1 MINIA
6 FIGTSGHG
14 GNFAING
21 CEGMTDINFC
31 AVAPGSVGENVQGIL
46 PSLRHFGSD
55 PKVYE
60 DYREMLANEKID
72 ICVVDPFY
80 GDHAKCAIA
89 ALEAGCHVFCEKPV
103 ATNMEELEAVKAAW
117 QKSGKEF
124 CAMFNFRY
132 NHSFYK
138 AWQLIQEG
146 AIGEVRLLNGQ
157 KSYKFGTRPEFAK
170 HRDSYGGTIPW
181 VGIHAID
188 WIQWMS
194 GKKFLSAN
202 AAQSRLCNNDNGEL
216 ETDALVLYQMED
228 EVLASVTIDY
238 LNPSTAPKWGDD
250 RIRVV
255 GTKGVLDVR
264 SDSLT
269 LINGDAQGIQYPEFE
284 PGDDWM
290 FPDFLGQCLGDG
302 RTCRVTAEDSFA
314 ATEAAL
320 RAQESADRGCTM
332 EI

>member
-14 GNFAING
+14 GNFTING
-21 CEGMTDINFC
+21 CAGRTDVNFV

-46 PSLRHFGSD
+46 PSLKNFGSN
-55 PKVYE
+55 PKVYD
-60 DYREMLANEKID
+60 DYREMLAKEKID
-72 ICVVDPFY
+72 IAVVDPFY
-80 GDHAKCAIA
+80 GDHARCAIA

-103 ATNMEELEAVKAAW
+103 ATNMEDFIALKEAW

-124 CAMFNFRY
+124 TAMLNYRY
-132 NHSFYK
+132 NGSFYK

-170 HRDSYGGTIPW
+170 KRESYGGTIPW
-181 VGIHAID
+181 VGSHAID

-194 GKKFLSAN
+194 GRKFLSVT
-202 AAQSRLCNNDNGEL
+202 AAQSCKNNHDNGEL
-216 ETDALVLYQMED
+216 ETDALVLFEMED
-228 EVLASVTIDY
+228 EVLSSVTIDY
-238 LNPSTAPKWGDD
+238 LNPATAPKWGDD

-255 GTKGVLDVR
+255 GTRGVIDVR

-269 LINGDAQGIQYPEFE
+269 LINDEAEGIQYPEIGPDE
-284 PGDDWM
+284 PM
-290 FPDFLGQCLGDG
+290 FPDFLGQCLGTG
-302 RTCRVTAEDSFA
+302 EKCRVTAEDAFNM
-314 ATEAAL
+314 TEAAL
-320 RAQESADRGCTM
+320 RAQEAADLGTKVS
-332 EI
+332 I